1 MQYFDDLF
9 PAGRWAFSLF
19 LLGTV
24 VVSTSLFATR
34 EYDGHDF
41 IISVWAP
48 THALVEGVNPYD
60 PTNATYF
67 QHYPVPI
74 VSGLYVPTALLLHAP
89 LALLNPSQTVT
100 VMAAINAGLMWLGV
114 LMLIPPRTT
123 LHCLVGGV
131 AGSLVLL
138 SASAIH
144 TIELGQLSGWA
155 FAGLALFAAS
165 LRANPSATW
174 LPAIGAVLV
183 ALKPQSGIP
192 MLLAL
197 ALLGSWKV
205 FARAALILI
214 ATSVPGIV
222 LLVAAAGTLSTIIR
236 TVHDNLGIQSHIPPT
251 DLAAP
256 YNLRI
261 DGLGVLSHL
270 GGPALTGMTWTVI
283 FFTLASVCVAFV
295 LSLSR
300 ERWDVGKEP
309 YVVSLV
315 AMYIVI
321 SLYHLTYDQIILYVG
336 PLAALG
342 VVADDTTSNRSSRVL
357 AFGGAVLM
365 ATGVA
370 LRAGFRARL
379 IALGIP
385 ALLVHVAWVVTP
397 TLMGLTLIAWV
408 TVLGYREGSRRH
420 EYRPTTP
427 RVLS

>member
-1 MQYFDDLF
+1 MR
-9 PAGRWAFSLF
+9 P
-19 LLGTV
+19 
-24 VVSTSLFATR
+24 
-34 EYDGHDF
+34 
-41 IISVWAP
+41 
-48 THALVEGVNPYD
+48 
-60 PTNATYF
+60 
-67 QHYPVPI
+67 
-74 VSGLYVPTALLLHAP
+74 
-89 LALLNPSQTVT
+89 
-100 VMAAINAGLMWLGV
+100 
-114 LMLIPPRTT
+114 
-123 LHCLVGGV
+123 
-131 AGSLVLL
+131 
-138 SASAIH
+138 
-144 TIELGQLSGWA
+144 
-155 FAGLALFAAS
+155 
-165 LRANPSATW
+165 
-174 LPAIGAVLV
+174 
-183 ALKPQSGIP
+183 
-192 MLLAL
+192 
-197 ALLGSWKV
+197 
-205 FARAALILI
+205 
-214 ATSVPGIV
+214 
-222 LLVAAAGTLSTIIR
+222 
-236 TVHDNLGIQSHIPPT
+236 
-251 DLAAP
+251 
-256 YNLRI
+256 
-261 DGLGVLSHL
+261 
-270 GGPALTGMTWTVI
+270 TWTVI